1 MSAHTMN
8 TEGILEDVL
17 SAAQNNSPDENS
29 YMVNG
34 ESYALSAARTSGQE
48 YRNENQI
55 QRQEHI
61 FNENSMPQRPKT
73 AFFTPDRQTT
83 ARSVFD
89 AFANCKVS
97 PTDIQCLQRKLNGKV
112 VVTFKSITAKENL
125 LRLNSLNINSENYAL
140 QDIDKPLTFLTI
152 YDAPFEL
159 SDLVIIKRLTPYCN
173 VLNYRR
179 GKHMY
184 APNVY
189 NGLRH
194 YRVRIS
200 KPIPSFLRFGKDQI
214 FIKYS
219 GQTPTCR
226 KCNRPVHG
234 APTDEKEDVNIDD
247 DNLSSASMENLPLA
261 SALPPPNQSEK
272 PVQPADSD
280 SSSIDENLLLASVL
294 LPPVQFTLPAEQL
307 ADPSSELPA
316 SDPTTQPPP
325 EQPNEL
331 NQPDSSV

>member
-1 MSAHTMN
+1 
-8 TEGILEDVL
+8 
-17 SAAQNNSPDENS
+17 
-29 YMVNG
+29 MVNG
-34 ESYALSAARTSGQE
+34 ESYALRAARTSGQE

-73 AFFTPDRQTT
+73 AFFTPDRQTA

-89 AFANCKVS
+89 AFENCEV
-97 PTDIQCLQRKLNGKV
+97 
-112 VVTFKSITAKENL
+112 
-125 LRLNSLNINSENYAL
+125 ENYAL

-159 SDLVIIKRLTPYCN
+159 SDLAIIKRLTPYCD

-179 GKHMY
+179 GKHSC
-184 APNVY
+184 APNIY

-194 YRVRIS
+194 YRV
-200 KPIPSFLRFGKDQI
+200 F
-214 FIKYS
+214 
-219 GQTPTCR
+219 PT
-226 KCNRPVHG
+226 VHG
-234 APTDEKEDVNIDD
+234 ARADEKEDVNIDD

-261 SALPPPNQSEK
+261 SAFPPPNQSEK

-280 SSSIDENLLLASVL
+280 SSFIDENLPLASVL
-294 LPPVQFTLPAEQL
+294 PPPVQFTLPAKQL
-307 ADPSSELPA
+307 TDPSSELPA

-325 EQPNEL
+325 DFDQGRTGKGQAHNHLTEQASAEAKVAKETVKSKN
-331 NQPDSSV
+331 PDFNYQQYGPFNLDDIDSAEFRIEKADLPRLAEALQLPPTFHCQKRTVYAFGKCPAHVGTVT